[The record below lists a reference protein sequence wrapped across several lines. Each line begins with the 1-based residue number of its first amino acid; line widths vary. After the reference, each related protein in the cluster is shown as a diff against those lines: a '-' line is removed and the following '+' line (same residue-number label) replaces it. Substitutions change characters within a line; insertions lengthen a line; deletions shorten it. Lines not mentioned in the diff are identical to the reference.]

1 MVVKQWWMILVWVA
15 IFAIMWAVWYY
26 VVRKQKKRI
35 GATKQ
40 VKVAHSNRIVDL
52 PGYGERLRQ
61 YKIMVWVVIGV
72 LVIGLLASF
81 VLTLRVSSRVVQE
94 PEMRNRDIVLCL
106 DVSGSMLATDKQLV
120 ETFSSL
126 AKEFDGERI
135 ALTVFDSSSS
145 TVFPLTDDYTFIKEQ
160 LDKASTELD
169 INNDNA
175 YGVDSVFGGT
185 YEGDGSSLIGDGLAS
200 CVMRFDTLDTKRS
213 RSVIFATDNYAN
225 GAQIID
231 LKQAGAFAKD
241 KGVRVYG
248 VNPGDYSSEYYVDE
262 AGKEFKDV
270 VMATDGAYYKI
281 DYESKNDK
289 TVIAGI
295 VEKIQAQEATRFK
308 GAPMIV
314 ESDIP
319 QWFVG
324 LAALSVA
331 VFLFIAWRLR
341 I

>member
-1 MVVKQWWMILVWVA
+1 MLLVWIA
-15 IFAIMWAVWYY
+15 ICAIVWAVWYY
-26 VVRKQKKRI
+26 LLRKRKKSV
-35 GATKQ
+35 GKTKQ
-40 VKVAHSNRIVDL
+40 VKVAHSTRITEL
-52 PGYGERLRQ
+52 PGYAKRLQQ
-61 YKIMVWVVIGV
+61 YRLLVWALIALL
-72 LVIGLLASF
+72 LVGIIASF
-81 VLTLRVSSRVVQE
+81 VLTLRVSSRVVQA

-106 DVSGSMLATDKQLV
+106 DISGSMLATDKQLV

-126 AKEFDGERI
+126 ADKFDGERI
-135 ALTVFDSSSS
+135 ALTVFDSSSNS
-145 TVFPLTDDYTFIKEQ
+145 VFPLTDDYTFIKEQ
-160 LDKASTELD
+160 LDKAGKELD
-169 INNDNA
+169 INNDDS

-213 RSVIFATDNYAN
+213 RSIILATDNYAN

-248 VNPGDYSSEYYVDE
+248 VNPGDYSSAYYVDE

-281 DYESKNDK
+281 DYESKNDE
-289 TVIAGI
+289 TVVAGI
-295 VEKIQAQEATRFK
+295 VDKIQAQEATRFK

-319 QWFVG
+319 EWFVA
-324 LAALSVA
+324 LATVSVGA
-331 VFLFIAWRLR
+331 FLFIAWRLR